1 MNQSL
6 PEYVVKERINVLGIR
21 AHALNVA
28 SAKAAVLAAVR
39 RRIKGYVCFVSVH
52 GVMEAQHRPE
62 LMSVMNNALL
72 VAPDGMPLVWVG
84 HAQGYKTM
92 ERVAGP
98 EFMLEVMRSEEF
110 RGCAHFLCG
119 GEPGMAQALKDNLC
133 RSIPGVNICGVFTPP
148 FHAMR
153 LQEERALIEAVHRA
167 SPDIIWVG
175 LGAPKQELFM
185 ARYLPLLDT
194 TLMMGVG
201 AAFLMHTGRIRQSP
215 LWVRKAGLQWVH
227 RLLQEPIRLCRRYL
241 LSNPAFI
248 LRILAQ
254 FARYGRQTCFESV
267 SAPPGARVELKNLAR
282 PQ

>member
-1 MNQSL
+1 MNQNL
-6 PEYVVKERINVLGIR
+6 PDCAVKERINVLGIR

-28 SAKAAVLAAVR
+28 SAKAAVLAAIR

-52 GVMEAQHRPE
+52 GVMEAQRSSE
-62 LMSVMNNALL
+62 LMSVINNALL

-84 HAQGYKTM
+84 LSQRYKTM

-119 GEPGMAQALKDNLC
+119 GEPGMAQELKEKLC
-133 RSIPGVNICGVFTPP
+133 RSVPGVNICGVFTPP
-148 FHAMR
+148 FSAMR
-153 LQEERALIEAVHRA
+153 LEEERALIEAVHRA

-185 ARYLPLLDT
+185 ARYLSCLDT

-215 LWVRKAGLQWVH
+215 LWVRQAGLQWVH

-241 LSNPAFI
+241 FSNPVFI

-254 FARYGRQTCFESV
+254 FARHGRQTSFESA
-267 SAPPGARVELKNLAR
+267 SRPSGAGVELKNLAR

>member
-6 PEYVVKERINVLGIR
+6 PECAAKKRINVLGIR
-21 AHALNVA
+21 AHTLDVP
-28 SAKAAVLAAVR
+28 SAKAVVLAAIR

-52 GVMEAQHRPE
+52 GVMEAQHHPE
-62 LMSVMNNALL
+62 LMTVINNALL

-84 HAQGYKTM
+84 HAQGFKAM
-92 ERVAGP
+92 KRVAGP
-98 EFMLEVMRSEEF
+98 EFMLEVMRSEQF

-119 GEPGMAQALKDNLC
+119 GEPGMAQELKENLC
-133 RSIPGVNICGVFTPP
+133 RSIPGLNICGVFTPP
-148 FHAMR
+148 FSPMR
-153 LQEERALIEAVHRA
+153 LEEERALIEAVHRA

-215 LWVRKAGLQWVH
+215 LWVRNSGLQWAH

-241 LSNPAFI
+241 WNNPAFV
-248 LRILAQ
+248 LRILLQ
-254 FARYGRQTCFESV
+254 FVRYGGNTSFENMH
-267 SAPPGARVELKNLAR
+267 APPTPGVSLKNLAR

>member
-1 MNQSL
+1 MNQILLESAA
-6 PEYVVKERINVLGIR
+6 KERINVLGIR
-21 AHALNVA
+21 AHALDVP
-28 SAKAAVLAAVR
+28 SAKAAVLAAIR
-39 RRIKGYVCFVSVH
+39 RRIKGYMCFVSVH
-52 GVMEAQHRPE
+52 GVMEAQRSPD
-62 LMSVMNNALL
+62 LMSIMNNALL

-84 HAQGYKTM
+84 HAQGCKSM

-119 GEPGMAQALKDNLC
+119 GEPGMAQELKEKLC
-133 RSIPGVNICGVFTPP
+133 GSIPGLNICGFFTPP
-148 FHAMR
+148 FSAMQR
-153 LQEERALIEAVHRA
+153 EEERSLIEAVHRA

-175 LGAPKQELFM
+175 LGAPKQDLFM

-215 LWVRKAGLQWVH
+215 HWVRNSGLQWAH
-227 RLLQEPIRLCRRYL
+227 RLAQEPLRLWRRYL
-241 LSNPAFI
+241 LNNPAFI
-248 LRILAQ
+248 IKILAQ
-254 FARYGRQTCFESV
+254 FLRFGRKNTFERENGPTST
-267 SAPPGARVELKNLAR
+267 GVELKNLAR